1 MVLGSKRLGGRLKEW
16 RQARGLSLEQVAAL
30 IGTTGATLSRLERGL
45 HQPRQR
51 LAMRVL
57 EALGEQPLLPIDWQ
71 REPRLD
77 NVAREFLAEAARRRV
92 AVPEEVE
99 ELTVWRAGDGAFLIL
114 PVGTG
119 SE

>member
-1 MVLGSKRLGGRLKEW
+1 VLGSKRLGGRLKEW
-16 RQARGLSLEQVAAL
+16 RQARGLSLEQAAAL
-30 IGTTGATLSRLERGL
+30 IRTTGATLSRLERGL

-57 EALGEQPLLPIDWQ
+57 EVLGEQPLLPIDWQ

-92 AVPEEVE
+92 AVPEEME

-114 PVGTG
+114 PVGIG